1 MGESTDFRFTE
12 EETET
17 GSGSIHEVYGDEMHC
32 RLAMGSYLPAE
43 DESLSY
49 RSMIKLIGFS
59 IELREDTCGV
69 GDLDTVEELRVEG
82 SMRVSFN
89 DSRKHILKINF
100 DMDPDDFIRIMD
112 QEPPVERFTDLIGF
126 LSDIYERS
134 EDPKKSRV
142 VFVEKNVWVI
152 DT

>member
-1 MGESTDFRFTE
+1 
-12 EETET
+12 
-17 GSGSIHEVYGDEMHC
+17 
-32 RLAMGSYLPAE
+32 
-43 DESLSY
+43 
-49 RSMIKLIGFS
+49 
-59 IELREDTCGV
+59 
-69 GDLDTVEELRVEG
+69 
-82 SMRVSFN
+82 MRVSFN